1 MRPESG
7 KIKRSRRILVNRLS
21 QPKERKQIV
30 GYIILCD
37 GQSLFRDQQ
46 FGIHVEKLFDLRLW
60 NSTSFLASLG
70 KIAKKKSEGV
80 RYC

>member
-46 FGIHVEKLFDLRLW
+46 FGIHVIQCHIVKKTLLQTAF
-60 NSTSFLASLG
+60 S
-70 KIAKKKSEGV
+70 KIYPTTG
-80 RYC
+80 